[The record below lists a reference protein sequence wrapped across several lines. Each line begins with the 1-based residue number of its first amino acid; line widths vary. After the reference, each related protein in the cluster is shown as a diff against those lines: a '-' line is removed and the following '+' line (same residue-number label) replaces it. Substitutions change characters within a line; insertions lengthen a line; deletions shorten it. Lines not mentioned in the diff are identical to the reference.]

1 MDFNLTE
8 EQRILQDSAKRLA
21 EREFAQNAFTWEER
35 GEYPWQNLKI
45 LAENGFTGIR
55 IPQED
60 GGQGGELLDA
70 IIAMEAVSKVCPHSG
85 DCVQATNFGA
95 IQQLAVLGSRE
106 LKQQSLVPLLKGDG
120 LITVAMSEPNAGSAV
135 TDLQTA
141 ARLDGDSVVINGSK
155 IFNSNG
161 PHATCFVVWVRFG
174 KDVQSS
180 GAVLVDH
187 EAPGFSRGKTEYHM
201 SGEAHCMLYFDDCRV
216 PRGNI
221 IVEEDGFR
229 RLLPVFN
236 IERLGNSTRSLALA
250 QACFDRAVQ
259 HAKERQQFNRPIC
272 EFQGIQWKVAEMKMK
287 LDAARLLLYRAAVNA
302 QEGTPSAL
310 ETSIAKAY
318 CNQTAF
324 EVAHEAVQIMGGYG
338 YSREFPVEYMFR
350 RIRGWMIAGGT
361 IEMLK
366 NRIASEVF
374 GRRFSQR
381 PPRPKA

>member
-21 EREFAQNAFTWEER
+21 EREFAKNAFTWEER
-35 GEYPWQNLKI
+35 REYPWENLKI

-55 IPQED
+55 IPTED

-70 IIAMEAVSKVCPHSG
+70 IIVMEEVSKICPHSG
-85 DCVQATNFGA
+85 DCIQATNFGA
-95 IQQLAVLGSRE
+95 IQQLAMLGSRE
-106 LKQQSLVPLLKGDG
+106 LKQKFLTPLLKGEG
-120 LITVAMSEPNAGSAV
+120 LVTVAMSEPNAGSAV
-135 TDLQTA
+135 TDLHAT
-141 ARLDGDSVVINGSK
+141 ARLEGDSVIINGSK

-161 PHATCFVVWVRFG
+161 PYATCFVVWVRFD
-174 KDVQSS
+174 KDVKSS
-180 GAVLVDH
+180 DK
-187 EAPGFSRGKTEYHM
+187 APGFSRGKTEYHM

-216 PRGNI
+216 PRENI
-221 IVEEDGFR
+221 IVGEDGFR

-236 IERLGNSTRSLALA
+236 IERLGNSTRSMALA

-259 HAKERQQFNRPIC
+259 HAKERNQFDRPIC
-272 EFQGIQWKVAEMKMK
+272 EFQGIQWKVADMKMK

-302 QEGTPSAL
+302 QQGTPSAID
-310 ETSIAKAY
+310 TSIAKAF
-318 CNQTAF
+318 CNQAAF
-324 EVAHEAVQIMGGYG
+324 EVANEAVQIMGGYG

-366 NRIASEVF
+366 NRIASDVF

-381 PPRPKA
+381 PPKSKG

>member
-1 MDFNLTE
+1 MDFTFTE

-21 EREFAQNAFTWEER
+21 EREFAKNAFTWEKR
-35 GEYPWQNLKI
+35 GEYPWENLKI
-45 LAENGFTGIR
+45 LAKNGFTGIR
-55 IPQED
+55 MPPED

-70 IIAMEAVSKVCPHSG
+70 IIVMEEVSKVCPHSG

-95 IQQLAVLGSRE
+95 IQELALLASRE
-106 LKQQSLVPLLKGDG
+106 LKQQFLTPLLRGEG
-120 LITVAMSEPNAGSAV
+120 MVTVAMSEPNAGSAA
-135 TDLQTA
+135 TDLQTS
-141 ARLDGDSVVINGSK
+141 ARVDGDSVIINGSK

-161 PHATCFVVWVRFG
+161 PFATCFVVWVRFG
-174 KDVQSS
+174 KDVRSS
-180 GAVLVDH
+180 GALMVDH
-187 EAPGFSRGKTEYHM
+187 EAPGFSKGKTEYQM
-201 SGEAHCMLYFDDCRV
+201 SGEPHCMLYFDDCRV

-229 RLLPVFN
+229 RLMPVFN

-259 HAKERQQFNRPIC
+259 HAKERHQFNRPIC

-318 CNQTAF
+318 CNQIAF

-338 YSREFPVEYMFR
+338 YSREFPVEYMLR

-381 PPRPKA
+381 PPRPKE